1 MKQKNAVTAIPGAIW
16 GSRNCQI
23 KRGRVYPSRNAV
35 SSISLGMA
43 EMKPCRI
50 QIEMGKIEQAMGQ
63 RDPKDRIHDPK
74 RRKQLKDRE
83 GQNHRRRDPKGDEGQ
98 KQVFVA

>member
-16 GSRNCQI
+16 GNRNCQI
-23 KRGRVYPSRNAV
+23 KRGRVYPSKNAV

-50 QIEMGKIEQAMGQ
+50 QIEMGKLNKQWANAIPKTEFTI
-63 RDPKDRIHDPK
+63 PKD
-74 RRKQLKDRE
+74 E
-83 GQNHRRRDPKGDEGQ
+83 NS
-98 KQVFVA
+98 